1 MKLVMGSDH
10 AGYKVKE
17 ELKAWLEEEGHE
29 VLDVG
34 TNSTESVDYPVYGHK
49 VGEAVAAGEA
59 DFGIT
64 ICGSG
69 VGIGMAAGKVK
80 GIRCATVSNPY
91 TAELSRRH
99 NNANV
104 LSLGARL
111 TGLDMCKAII
121 KTFLN
126 TEFEGGRH
134 QRRVDAIELN

>member
-10 AGYKVKE
+10 AGYEVKE
-17 ELKAWLEEEGHE
+17 TLKSWLEEKGHE
-29 VLDVG
+29 VVDVG
-34 TNSTESVDYPVYGHK
+34 TNSTESVDYPLYGHK
-49 VGEAVAAGEA
+49 VGETVAAGKAE
-59 DFGIT
+59 FGIT

-80 GIRCATVSNPY
+80 GIRCAMATDPY

-104 LSLGARL
+104 LSLGARI

-121 KTFLN
+121 ESFLS